1 MTGGVVKRSITIQ
14 GHATS
19 FTLEGPFWQALVDA
33 AAEDG
38 LAISQLV
45 ARIDEARTTNL
56 SSAIRVWLF
65 ERARDRARNAER
77 V

>member
-1 MTGGVVKRSITIQ
+1 MAGGVVKRSITIQ

-19 FTLEGPFWQALVDA
+19 FTLEPAFWRALVA
-33 AAEDG
+33 AAAADG
-38 LAISQLV
+38 VTVSQLV

-65 ERARDRARNAER
+65 ERALRGGHPAD
-77 V
+77 